1 MVGTQAFALMI
12 EEDYR
17 VNLLL
22 DNLPIAMP
30 VYIHESDENEP
41 STNTKTVRTYSHIFH
56 MQVMQ

>member
-41 STNTKTVRTYSHIFH
+41 SKNTKTVRTYLHIFH
-56 MQVMQ
+56 VQVMQ